1 MVIVKNKALLNVL
14 STSSHCSLHS
24 NTQTLN
30 PNTCT
35 EVNKKCIRTH
45 RFTSLI
51 FFFLN
56 YCIPLK
62 TWHTVIKKTG
72 QNKAKGGEKKA
83 GFGKADVRTSQANV

>member
-1 MVIVKNKALLNVL
+1 MFFQQVHTVAYIQIHK
-14 STSSHCSLHS
+14 HS
-24 NTQTLN
+24 IQILAHRGKLK
-30 PNTCT
+30 CT
-35 EVNKKCIRTH
+35 RTH

-62 TWHTVIKKTG
+62 TRHTVIKKTE